1 MPTQKYWTHQVLDP
15 QADDPIFSGLLPNF
29 KLAVDLQGRVSF
41 RGSRLPAVIFSPAPT
56 LTADKQVGSPITHP
70 QSDPDSP
77 TKLSITRINILSDV
91 RPEMWD
97 VVTSTWATPPWARRS
112 DCWRSRRRAESCPS
126 VSQWWC
132 YHRLLGHFG
141 QHPPPHAG
149 RHGSPPRL
157 SNRAAG
163 SGGAAATG
171 RSWSLLSSSS
181 ALATLLPPA
190 GLVPTNIQTQ
200 SYSNPTIFKPNYI
213 QTQYFTNITNHQ
225 NFRHQYSELS
235 IFKPPTF
242 QLVNNSIH

>member
-1 MPTQKYWTHQVLDP
+1 MTQF
-15 QADDPIFSGLLPNF
+15 FSGLLPNF

-70 QSDPDSP
+70 QSDPDSR
-77 TKLSITRINILSDV
+77 TKSSITRINVLSDV
-91 RPEMWD
+91 RSEMSD
-97 VVTSTWATPPWARRS
+97 VVTSTWAAPPWARRS

-163 SGGAAATG
+163 SGGAAATS

-213 QTQYFTNITNHQ
+213 QTQRYSNPTIFYQYYKSPKFPPPIFRTINI
-225 NFRHQYSELS
+225 
-235 IFKPPTF
+235 
-242 QLVNNSIH
+242 

>member
-1 MPTQKYWTHQVLDP
+1 MTQF
-15 QADDPIFSGLLPNF
+15 FSGLLPNF

-77 TKLSITRINILSDV
+77 TKSSITRINVLSDV
-91 RPEMWD
+91 RPEMSD

-163 SGGAAATG
+163 SGGAAATS

-200 SYSNPTIFKPNYI
+200 SYSNPPIFKPTNILPILQITKISATNIPNYQYLRHQHFSSSII
-213 QTQYFTNITNHQ
+213 QTTN
-225 NFRHQYSELS
+225 F
-235 IFKPPTF
+235 
-242 QLVNNSIH
+242 